1 MLKKLYNRFL
11 EDKKFRSD
19 VILIAVLLVLGLSV
33 LLFVFLTRTEG
44 ATAVVSVDGKRVAEY
59 SLAVDGVYYL
69 NDGTNILVIED
80 GKAYIREA
88 TCPGYQDCVE
98 KGRISFV
105 GESIVCLPNKLV
117 VEIVGEGEEILS

>member
-44 ATAVVSVDGKRVAEY
+44 TIAVVSVDGKRVAEY

-80 GKAYIREA
+80 GNAYIREA